1 MAYFAKLQDK
11 NGELP
16 ERSTIDSAGYDLKSV
31 EHCIIYPGERKLIKT
46 GLTCKMNNREYLSI
60 VPRSGLA
67 LKQGITVLNT
77 PGTVDADYYP
87 NEIGVILYNAGN
99 EIFDVH
105 KGDRIAQAI
114 LCEYKTMGLDLVKNT
129 ERSGGFGSTG
139 K

>member
-1 MAYFAKLQDK
+1 MANFIALED
-11 NGELP
+11 NVEIP
-16 ERSTIDSAGYDLKSV
+16 RRSTIYSAGYDLESN
-31 EHCIIYPGERKLIKT
+31 EDCTIYPGERKLIKT
-46 GLTCKMNNREYLSI
+46 GIACTMKKNEYLAI

-67 LKQGITVLNT
+67 LKQGITVLNS

-114 LCEYKTMGLDLVKNT
+114 LCEYKTMGLDLVKNA